1 MPAMH
6 FHSGLDFWIV
16 SLSLLDSL
24 KTYEFGNALPRPTI
38 PAEDGSQFMSMSFPR
53 RISRLP
59 FAISLFLVLAGS
71 VATSA
76 STSGKRLAANPLSF
90 SFGNIQVGN
99 SLTQHET
106 LTNSGNSTVTISQT
120 TVTGAGFSLYGLSLP
135 LRLNRGQSITFSILF
150 TPRIGGSTSG
160 GIAIVSNASNPRL
173 TIALSGNGIP
183 AGQLTSSAPAL
194 NFGSVT
200 VGTSKTLT
208 AILTATGSSAILSSA
223 TSTSPEFI
231 LGGISLPKTIAAG
244 QSVSLTLTFTPRASG
259 TASGIISLA
268 SNAANTPTIETLTG
282 SGAATLAH
290 SVSLSWTSSPSAVVG
305 YNLYRGAKSGGPYAR
320 VNPVLNASTSYTDNS
335 VQAGTT
341 YYYVSTAVNGSG
353 TESTY
358 SNQLQAVIPSP

>member
-1 MPAMH
+1 M
-6 FHSGLDFWIV
+6 V
-16 SLSLLDSL
+16 LS
-24 KTYEFGNALPRPTI
+24 
-38 PAEDGSQFMSMSFPR
+38 
-53 RISRLP
+53 
-59 FAISLFLVLAGS
+59 AISVFLILAGS

-76 STSGKRLAANPLSF
+76 SNSGRVLAANPLSV

-106 LTNSGNSTVTISQT
+106 LTNSGYSTVTISQA
-120 TVTGAGFSLYGLSLP
+120 TVTGARFSLYGLSLP
-135 LRLNRGQSITFSILF
+135 LSLNKGQSVTFSILF
-150 TPRIGGSTSG
+150 TPRVGGTTSG
-160 GIAIVSNASNPRL
+160 GITIGSNASNPSL
-173 TIALSGNGIP
+173 TIALSGYGIP

-194 NFGSVT
+194 NFGSLT

-208 AILTATGSSAILSSA
+208 AILTVTGSSTILSSA
-223 TSTSPEFI
+223 TSTSAEFS

-259 TASGIISLA
+259 SASGIISLA

-282 SGAATLAH
+282 SGTVTTAH
-290 SVSLSWTSSPSAVVG
+290 SVSLSWNSSPSAVVG
-305 YNLYRGAKSGGPYAR
+305 YNLYRGAKSGGPYAK
-320 VNPVLNASTSYTDNS
+320 VNSVLNASTSYTDNS

-353 TESTY
+353 TESMY